1 MWAPRNSVEGTQPM
15 PETGIVPLRKFLN
28 VASFSMLMQACIS
41 QAMSPPAQDFA
52 RARRTKV

>member
-1 MWAPRNSVEGTQPM
+1 M